1 MRELL
6 VQELQQL
13 GCLHIIQW
21 QLRPSQ
27 ALNEPVDRL

>member
-1 MRELL
+1 MSELL

-13 GCLHIIQW
+13 GCLHTIQW

-27 ALNEPVDRL
+27 ALNKPVDGL